1 MMATW
6 WRRVRRLSL
15 MVGAGSLFLLGGCGL
30 SDQQL
35 AGIWQSVF
43 STALNT
49 VLSNI
54 ITAIFTAAGVNG
66 TT

>member
-1 MMATW
+1 MTTW
-6 WRRVRRLSL
+6 WRRVRNLSL
-15 MVGAGSLFLLGGCGL
+15 AVSMGGMFAFGGCGL

-43 STALNT
+43 TTALNT
-49 VLSNI
+49 ILSNI
-54 ITAIFTAAGVNG
+54 ISALFAAAGA